1 MLGDMDPSRIR
12 LLAVG
17 TALPGSPVDNAA
29 LARCFGMDELWVQW
43 VDAFVGTRTRHL
55 AVDLNT
61 GDVRCSLADLGV
73 TAGSRALAGAGL
85 TGADVDLVLMGT
97 ATPDNLMPA
106 TVNVIADRLGIDG
119 VPSFQL
125 QSGCAGAFQA
135 LDVARQLMIAGGYRT
150 ALVLGG
156 DVIAKHYDLN
166 LDLRSLPPSEMV
178 NVALFGDGAGAA
190 VLSSAPVQDGAETT
204 VLRTVLTRLTG
215 KDRAPGQILEWFG
228 PADHE
233 HGRTG
238 SREDYKAI
246 EESVPA
252 MAEEIL
258 KELLDELNWTAT
270 DVDYLLPPQLSGRM
284 TSRIMARLNV
294 PGTTEISC
302 VAETG
307 NNANALPFQQ
317 LERVLPLLVDGDRV
331 LGVAVESSK
340 WIKAGFALERV

>member
-1 MLGDMDPSRIR
+1 MDPSQIR
-12 LLAVG
+12 LLSVG
-17 TALPGSPVDNAA
+17 TALPGAPVDNAA
-29 LARCFGMDELWVQW
+29 LARRFGMDQLWVQW

-55 AVDLNT
+55 AVDLDT
-61 GDVRCSLADLGV
+61 GEVRYSLADLGES
-73 TAGSRALAGAGL
+73 AGRQALAGAGL
-85 TGADVDLVLMGT
+85 TGADVDLVVMGT
-97 ATPDNLMPA
+97 ATPDTLMPA

-119 VPSFQL
+119 VPTFQL

-135 LDVARQLMIAGGYRT
+135 LEVARQLMTAGPHRT

-156 DVIAKHYDLN
+156 DVVAKHYDLG
-166 LDLRSLPPSEMV
+166 LDLRALPPAEMV

-190 VLSSAPVQDGAETT
+190 VLSGAPVEDGAEAT

-215 KDRAPGQILEWFG
+215 RNRAPGQVLEWFG

-233 HGRTG
+233 PGRTG

-258 KELLDELNWTAT
+258 KELLDELGWTGT

-284 TSRIMARLNV
+284 TSRIMARLDV
-294 PGTTEISC
+294 PGMHEISC
-302 VAETG
+302 VTETG

-317 LERVLPLLVDGDRV
+317 LARVLPRLVDGDRV
-331 LGVAVESSK
+331 LGIAVESSK

>member
-1 MLGDMDPSRIR
+1 MDSSSIR
-12 LLAVG
+12 LLSVG
-17 TALPGSPVDNAA
+17 TALPGPPVGNAE
-29 LARCFGMDELWVQW
+29 LARRFGMDQLWVQW

-55 AVDLNT
+55 AVDLDS
-61 GDVRCSLADLGV
+61 GEVRYSLADLG
-73 TAGSRALAGAGL
+73 TAAGGSALADAGL
-85 TGADVDLVLMGT
+85 TGADVDLVVLGT

-119 VPSFQL
+119 VPTFQL

-135 LDVARQLMIAGGYRT
+135 LDVARRLMAAGGYRT

-156 DVIAKHYDLN
+156 DVIAKHYDLD
-166 LDLRSLPPSEMV
+166 LDLRSLPPAELV
-178 NVALFGDGAGAA
+178 NIALFGDGAGAA
-190 VLSSAPVQDGAETT
+190 VLSGAPAEPGVETT

-228 PADHE
+228 PADHAP
-233 HGRTG
+233 GRTG

-258 KELLDELNWTAT
+258 KELLDELGWTAT

-284 TSRIMARLNV
+284 TSQITARLDV
-294 PGTTEISC
+294 PGAEEISV
-302 VAETG
+302 VADTG

-317 LERVLPLLVDGDRV
+317 LARVLPRLVDGDRV
-331 LGVAVESSK
+331 LGIAVESSK